1 MGVTAQIRLPMPH
14 GLPQPAEQEPQPG
27 GVGTIILISCEG
39 AGAAFGSADLA
50 LSVVFLEAAGTSPVL
65 SFGEGRVGC
74 NEGSTALASVF

>member
-1 MGVTAQIRLPMPH
+1 
-14 GLPQPAEQEPQPG
+14 
-27 GVGTIILISCEG
+27 LISCEG